1 MPRVM
6 ALLTPQNALQG
17 SPPRSRRLAKL
28 IFAGAILGSLSL
40 LCWPVIRG
48 DRHLFEI
55 LREAALPGFMLALVL
70 LVAVRHERRW
80 AQSVS
85 SMSRLL
91 AEIRHSETATEEL
104 AAIGGGAA
112 EMAELAERVS
122 MLCRDLKAQR
132 QAVHELEAEIQ
143 RRVAT
148 RTDSLERT
156 LGDLRV
162 RATRDGLTGLGNRGA
177 FDAAFDAMIDQSR
190 RENLDF
196 CVIMI
201 DVDHFK
207 ELNDTLGH
215 AIGDDYL
222 RRVGQLI
229 RGAIREEDEAFRYG
243 GDEFVVT
250 LAGTSEISGRATANR
265 ISRVADDLARTYD
278 LPNPPR
284 LSCGMATLG
293 RAGRGDP
300 ARDLL
305 RRADE
310 DLYRLKNARKARRA
324 A

>member
-1 MPRVM
+1 MM
-6 ALLTPQNALQG
+6 ALLSPQNALQR
-17 SPPRSRRLAKL
+17 SPRLSRLAARAL
-28 IFAGAILGSLSL
+28 FGGVILVGLAL
-40 LCWPVIRG
+40 LAWPAIRG
-48 DRHLFEI
+48 DRDLVEV
-55 LREAALPGFMLALVL
+55 LRDAALPGFMLALVL

-132 QAVHELEAEIQ
+132 QAVRELESEIQ

-148 RTDSLERT
+148 RTDTLERT

-162 RATRDGLTGLGNRGA
+162 QATRDSLTGLGNRGA
-177 FDAAFDAMIDQSR
+177 FDAAFPDMIERARAEHAD
-190 RENLDF
+190 L
-196 CVIMI
+196 CLLMI

-207 ELNDTLGH
+207 ELNDSLGH
-215 AIGDDYL
+215 DVGDDYL
-222 RRVGQLI
+222 RRLGQLI

-243 GDEFVVT
+243 GDEMVLV
-250 LAGTSEISGRATANR
+250 LRGTGEISGRATANR
-265 ISRVADDLARTYD
+265 ISRVADDLARTYHV
-278 LPNPPR
+278 PNPPR
-284 LSCGMATLG
+284 ISCGMATLG
-293 RAGRGDP
+293 RCPSRGD
-300 ARDLL
+300 AAKDLL
-305 RRADE
+305 RRADQ
-310 DLYRLKNARKARRA
+310 DLYSLKHARKARRA